1 LGDYYFATTQNNTGI
16 MPTNVAADLT
26 NYFADADEI
35 LLQRNITCNNKASEK
50 LRSSRGFFG
59 GN

>member
-1 LGDYYFATTQNNTGI
+1 